1 MLQNVHTS
9 LSGALAQERVLE
21 IIANNLAN
29 LNTVGFKEENVT
41 FKLLTPEPNQYYTEP
56 LPEENFRI
64 TLEDVL
70 PLRGNE
76 NKYVGIA
83 EVSRNELQGSP
94 SETKNPLDVMIEGG
108 GYFAVHTP
116 SGIRYTRAG
125 SFSLSTEGGLVDKW
139 GHPVLGERG
148 NIFLSGAK
156 VEINH
161 LGEVYQ
167 NGEFI
172 DRLQVHTFKDNT
184 LLEKVGLNHYFYH
197 GPEEDDS
204 VVAFPTVKQGY
215 LESSNVNAIK
225 NLTNM
230 IIAHRSYEAYQ
241 KAIKNYDSMM
251 EKSSNTLGDTKG

>member
-1 MLQNVHTS
+1 MLNNVHTP

-29 LNTVGFKEENVT
+29 LNTVGFKEENVS

-83 EVSRNELQGSP
+83 EVARNDEQGSP
-94 SETKNPLDVMIEGG
+94 TETKNPLDVMIEGD

-116 SGIRYTRAG
+116 SGVRYTRAG
-125 SFSLSTEGGLVDKW
+125 SFSLSTEGALVDKW

-148 NIFLSGAK
+148 NIFLSGSSI
-156 VEINH
+156 EINKR
-161 LGEVYQ
+161 GELYQ

-172 DRLQVHTFKDNT
+172 DRLQLHQFKDHR

-197 GPEEDDS
+197 GPQEEDT
-204 VVAFPTVKQGY
+204 VVALPSVQQGF

-241 KAIKNYDSMM
+241 KAIKNYDTMM
-251 EKSSNTLGDTKG
+251 EKSSNTLGETKG